1 MGSKKKESDGKK
13 TEEDRNA
20 ENKGR
25 LSLKAGMDEQLELPW
40 PSFIPAE
47 SVLCVCVCVCVCERE
62 RERVC
67 VCVCVCV

>member
-13 TEEDRNA
+13 TDEDQIA
-20 ENKGR
+20 ENEGR

-47 SVLCVCVCVCVCERE
+47 SVLCVCVCVCVKEER
-62 RERVC
+62 RDTR
-67 VCVCVCV
+67 